1 MSSVRTV
8 DFNSLPQH
16 IRERLVASFQK
27 QGWPQPILSHTPSFG
42 CAAFG
47 WGFLALFAMTISLGA
62 LAAGFGDR
70 RQDASA
76 IIGHGLGA
84 GLFIASVLMI
94 VRGILLRR
102 SLPFPP
108 GRYLLPLDFI
118 IANDRMLKV
127 IPMSSM
133 VNFQGVHQH
142 TNGAYTGTTLTFTFE
157 GNISESIVVQGKQLA
172 EQAMGMLRQ
181 SREEVSAAAN
191 SRDATAL
198 QRLDPLF
205 EIRMNDAWNS
215 LTPRAPHEISPP
227 AAKALPGF
235 LQTKMIWIMALV
247 ALPVIGVPVWGVWN
261 IASDELMYTKAKS
274 LDSTY
279 GYERYL
285 FTGVR
290 HADEIRTTLLPK
302 AALKEA
308 KVKGSV
314 TALRDVLKKY
324 PRSVVEADTKTE
336 IHKVFEKTRK
346 DFHDQASTTDAR
358 LRPFMDKLI
367 DHLEKNEA
375 NQVEVRFHSPSS
387 ASLEA
392 VDTLLKK
399 KSADPSG
406 DGNVIPVA
414 PHFRDSDCIAR
425 ETVIVTRLGEG
436 FSAIFPSDIMT
447 LANGAR
453 IAEKD
458 VEEPLLLGSA
468 AKPVKKTAGKAA
480 PQPEK
485 PKVDVSGLKVPTID
499 IRYRVG
505 WAGDIYSES
514 KGNRQFVGIVI
525 QFHVA
530 MVVPGE
536 SDIFEFDLEVMPP
549 ETFTVNYSSYGG
561 LLGAGNDGGPSEGRV
576 YDVMAARAFDQLST
590 KLQTV
595 FFKPGF
601 KPKGKAAGK
610 TSSDDD

>member
-47 WGFLALFAMTISLGA
+47 WGFLALNAMSISLGA
-62 LAAGFGDR
+62 LAYGFGER
-70 RQDASA
+70 RQDAA
-76 IIGHGLGA
+76 GILAHGLGA

-157 GNISESIVVQGKQLA
+157 GNISESIVVQGKHLA

-181 SREEVSAAAN
+181 SREEVSAAAQA
-191 SRDATAL
+191 RDSAKL
-198 QRLDPLF
+198 QQLDPLF
-205 EIRMNDAWNS
+205 EIRMSDAWNS

-227 AAKALPGF
+227 VAKALPGF

-247 ALPVIGVPVWGVWN
+247 AVPVIGVPVWGVWN
-261 IASDELMYTKAKS
+261 IVSDELMYSNAKTT
-274 LDSTY
+274 DSVY

-290 HADEIRTTLLPK
+290 HAEEIRSTLLPK

-308 KVKGSV
+308 KRKGTV

-324 PRSVVEADTKTE
+324 PKSIIEEDTKKE
-336 IHKVFEKTRK
+336 IHNVFEKTRK
-346 DFHDQASTTDAR
+346 DFHDQASTTDKR

-387 ASLEA
+387 ATLEA
-392 VDTLLKK
+392 VDLLLKK
-399 KSADPSG
+399 KSADPLG
-406 DGNVIPVA
+406 EGKVIPVA
-414 PHFRDSDCIAR
+414 PHFSDSDNVSR

-436 FSAIFPSDIMT
+436 FSAIFPADIMT
-447 LANGAR
+447 LANGVR
-453 IAEKD
+453 IAEKNA
-458 VEEPLLLGSA
+458 EEPLLLGTA
-468 AKPVKKTAGKAA
+468 AKPVKKPVGKTP

-485 PKVDVSGLKVPTID
+485 PKVDVAGIKVPTID

-505 WAGDIYSES
+505 WAGDIYSETT
-514 KGNRQFVGIVI
+514 GTRQFVGIVI
-525 QFHVA
+525 QFQVA

-536 SDIFEFDLEVMPP
+536 SDIFDFDLEVVPP
-549 ETFTVNYSSYGG
+549 DKFTVKESSYGG
-561 LLGAGNDGGPSEGRV
+561 LLGARKDDGPSEGRV

-601 KPKGKAAGK
+601 KPKGAT
-610 TSSDDD
+610 TSASTSDDD